1 MESPLTWT
9 RILRSDPTSPRK
21 RGEVEFQAAI
31 RGIAMDTSLK
41 SLAPKNPALSA
52 LEDAFHAQFEASRAD
67 PLPACEVR
75 IDRLR
80 RLRAAIEEN
89 EARFE
94 QAISADFGHRSAVE
108 TTIAETL
115 FLYVE
120 LKHATRHLRK
130 WMAPRRVPTAL
141 QFLPA
146 KNRLIPQP
154 LGVVGIIAPW
164 NYPLQLTLAPAI
176 GAIAAGNRVMIKP
189 AELTPHFSALLKE
202 VIAKRFD
209 PAELLITGIE
219 DEVAKAF
226 PTLTFDHLIFTGS
239 SRVGRIVAEAAG
251 RNLTPVTLELGGKS
265 PAIVDRSADLNE
277 AAERIGYAKLLNA
290 GQTCIAPDY
299 AYVPEE
305 SVQAFAE
312 KVRTHMRRMFG
323 TEPTNKDYTSVV
335 SDRHYARL
343 EALVADAAAK
353 GARIL
358 QWARADDPNWKAKRK
373 FPPTL
378 VLGATAEMGLM
389 QEEIFGPILPVLGYR
404 DEKEPLAFINR
415 GDRPL
420 ALYWFG
426 RNNRVRDEVL
436 TKTVSGGVTINDC
449 LFHFTQV
456 NQPMG
461 GVGASGSGA
470 YHGEWG
476 FNNLS
481 KLKPVFFRSALNRLA
496 DLYPPYGG
504 KIARLEKMLRFMS

>member
-1 MESPLTWT
+1 
-9 RILRSDPTSPRK
+9 
-21 RGEVEFQAAI
+21 
-31 RGIAMDTSLK
+31 MDQSL
-41 SLAPKNPALSA
+41 KNPALSA
-52 LEDAFHAQFEASRAD
+52 LDDAFHAQFDASRAD
-67 PLPACEVR
+67 PAPSCEVR
-75 IDRLR
+75 LDRLR

-89 EARFE
+89 EARFV

-120 LKHATRHLRK
+120 IKHTAKHLRK
-130 WMAPRRVPTAL
+130 WMAPRRVATAL

-189 AELTPHFSALLKE
+189 AELTPHFSALLKLA
-202 VIAKRFD
+202 IAQKFD
-209 PAELLITGIE
+209 ASELLVTGIE
-219 DEVAKAF
+219 DDVAKAF
-226 PTLTFDHLIFTGS
+226 AALPFDHLIFTGS
-239 SRVGRIVAEAAG
+239 TRVGRLVAEAAG

-265 PAIVDRSADLNE
+265 PAIVCRSADIND

-299 AYVPEE
+299 AYVPAE
-305 SVQAFAE
+305 SMQAFAE

-323 TEPTNKDYTSVV
+323 TEPANKDYTSII

-353 GARIL
+353 GAKIL
-358 QWARADDPNWKAKRK
+358 QWAKPDDPNWKAKRK

-378 VLGATAEMGLM
+378 VVGATPEMGLM
-389 QEEIFGPILPVLGYR
+389 QEEIFGPVLPVIGYR
-404 DEKEPLAFINR
+404 DASEAIAFISKR
-415 GDRPL
+415 DRPL

-426 RNNRVRDEVL
+426 RDNAARDAVL
-436 TKTVSGGVTINDC
+436 SQTVSGGVTVNDC

-456 NQPMG
+456 NQPAG
-461 GVGASGSGA
+461 GVGASGTGA

-476 FNNLS
+476 FNHLS
-481 KLKPVFFRSALNRLA
+481 HLKPVFFRSVLNRFA

>member
-1 MESPLTWT
+1 MAHDLPGKPESTFRT
-9 RILRSDPTSPRK
+9 MRSTSQK
-21 RGEVEFQAAI
+21 RGN
-31 RGIAMDTSLK
+31 AMDQPLK
-41 SLAPKNPALSA
+41 SPSLSA
-52 LEDAFHAQFEASRAD
+52 LDDAFHAQCDASRAD
-67 PLPACEVR
+67 PLPSCEAR

-80 RLRAAIEEN
+80 RLRAVIEAN

-94 QAISADFGHRSAVE
+94 QAISADFGHRSSVE

-120 LKHATRHLRK
+120 IKHATKHLKK
-130 WMAPRRVPTAL
+130 WMAPRRITTAL

-189 AELTPHFSALLKE
+189 AELTPRFSALLKE
-202 VIAKRFD
+202 VIAQKFD
-209 PAELLITGIE
+209 PAELLVTGIE

-226 PTLTFDHLIFTGS
+226 PTLPFDHLIFTGS
-239 SRVGRIVAEAAG
+239 TRVGRIVAEAAG

-265 PAIVDRSADLNE
+265 PAIVDRTADLNE

-299 AYVPEE
+299 AMVPEE

-312 KVRTHMRRMFG
+312 KVRMHMRRMFG
-323 TEPTNKDYTSVV
+323 TEPANKDYTSII

-343 EALVADAAAK
+343 ETLVAEAAAK
-353 GARIL
+353 GAKIL
-358 QWARADDPNWKAKRK
+358 QWAKPDDPNWRARRK

-378 VLGATAEMGLM
+378 VVGATADMGLM
-389 QEEIFGPILPVLGYR
+389 QEEIFGPILPVMGYK
-404 DEKEPLAFINR
+404 DEKEPIAFINK

-426 RNNRVRDEVL
+426 RNNAARDEVL
-436 TKTVSGGVTINDC
+436 TRTVSGGVTVNDC

-461 GVGASGSGA
+461 GVGASGTGA